1 MLIKL
6 VPESPH
12 PSVLFAITFKNAP
25 FVYAPDKPH
34 ACCVPEE
41 GFSEKAVVMSA
52 GWASQL
58 DTLVLDDLD
67 LPTSLHVLD
76 RAAGIPTII
85 QEVALDV
92 PSRAIRCSFID
103 GSVEEWIWPFNS
115 QTPTA
120 AAKRPVTPIS
130 AYAMQQYMTVIEGII
145 NNVAQ
150 SAVEDERE
158 RQKDMYS
165 SQQQEQEHPRRTSS
179 EYSPLPSSKSTVK
192 THKKQRSFF
201 MNIVASIVNLTP
213 SAVHLH
219 PRPPLPPSP
228 KRSPSPLLIPL
239 SNMPPPTPTCLKSP
253 FPPLWTPPNS
263 PIRQTLRSTEAPA
276 SAARTLRRQARSALV
291 DAFRR
296 FVLPEIV
303 ARASYGTYRNYHA
316 INVGI
321 CGTDGSGKVGAGY
334 YVWAIESMLRKA
346 SQRMDELANIATTT
360 AVGAEKEKDRK
371 IKSRIFP
378 RFTVPRRK
386 SVQGPEPA
394 TQTPSVTH
402 YRRSAEIRAEQERQE
417 AEYFTST
424 TQSIPPTH
432 LFSDEE
438 DSTEDGST
446 SPFQRKGS
454 DTTLNGD
461 DTDSVETETDG
472 SSVHTPSSG
481 HESLPPPAS
490 KPVRQSKLPLLS
502 TRHIRNV
509 SRIVSPTS
517 IQAKGTLVAE
527 GPQPGSLPPIEMAE
541 YKALSRLSGKLQH
554 LLFAAQARAS
564 QAENEARQRD
574 ATLEVRSQRRAWL
587 NRTLRSWT
595 PKSGGQ
601 GGIGNHTCTY
611 GYISTCTM
619 STPNSSSPLARWTWT
634 SEDWELASDICVEDD
649 DDDIILQE
657 RTRFSAGDGF
667 EQVTFGHP
675 LRRGRDLMPKGPAML
690 FPVVEEEEEDWCRD
704 VQLRE
709 DEEETLIGMSIGE
722 DDELRELE
730 SGLAGFN
737 LDVEAGEMAW
747 DSHGEDGRNPNI
759 VVGPGLKVM
768 VEPERP
774 RVRVRTSSMY
784 ESPFGRPQFQKTID
798 LSIEKNISPEPTS
811 PTRLTSASLLC
822 QPLTTANTTSFGD
835 MYNSTQPVL
844 APPLMEKMD
853 KSPPMICASFA
864 GEIRDS
870 DEFTLS
876 MDLPPPMKGR
886 SHISTFGTV
895 PATQSLAIFAPTP
908 QGGRQAQLS
917 TVPDAR

>member
-25 FVYAPDKPH
+25 F
-34 ACCVPEE
+34 E

-130 AYAMQQYMTVIEGII
+130 AYAMQQYMSAIEGII

-165 SQQQEQEHPRRTSS
+165 SQQQEQEHPGRTSS

-201 MNIVASIVNLTP
+201 MNIVARPPAP
-213 SAVHLH
+213 SASSSSLAETF
-219 PRPPLPPSP
+219 
-228 KRSPSPLLIPL
+228 PL
-239 SNMPPPTPTCLKSP
+239 SSSHSSLKYAPSYPYMSQITVSPTVDPTKLSNP
-253 FPPLWTPPNS
+253 
-263 PIRQTLRSTEAPA
+263 
-276 SAARTLRRQARSALV
+276 AARTLRRQARSALV

-296 FVLPEIV
+296 FVLPEI
-303 ARASYGTYRNYHA
+303 
-316 INVGI
+316 
-321 CGTDGSGKVGAGY
+321 VGAGY

-346 SQRMDELANIATTT
+346 SQRMDELANIAATT

-371 IKSRIFP
+371 TKSRIFP
-378 RFTVPRRK
+378 R
-386 SVQGPEPA
+386 
-394 TQTPSVTH
+394 
-402 YRRSAEIRAEQERQE
+402 
-417 AEYFTST
+417 
-424 TQSIPPTH
+424 
-432 LFSDEE
+432 
-438 DSTEDGST
+438 
-446 SPFQRKGS
+446 

-490 KPVRQSKLPLLS
+490 KP
-502 TRHIRNV
+502 
-509 SRIVSPTS
+509 
-517 IQAKGTLVAE
+517 AKGTLVAE
-527 GPQPGSLPPIEMAE
+527 GPSPGSLPPIEMAE

-601 GGIGNHTCTY
+601 GRIGNHTCTY

-634 SEDWELASDICVEDD
+634 SEDWELASD
-649 DDDIILQE
+649 
-657 RTRFSAGDGF
+657 
-667 EQVTFGHP
+667 
-675 LRRGRDLMPKGPAML
+675 
-690 FPVVEEEEEDWCRD
+690 
-704 VQLRE
+704 
-709 DEEETLIGMSIGE
+709 
-722 DDELRELE
+722 
-730 SGLAGFN
+730 
-737 LDVEAGEMAW
+737 
-747 DSHGEDGRNPNI
+747 
-759 VVGPGLKVM
+759 
-768 VEPERP
+768 
-774 RVRVRTSSMY
+774 
-784 ESPFGRPQFQKTID
+784 
-798 LSIEKNISPEPTS
+798 
-811 PTRLTSASLLC
+811 
-822 QPLTTANTTSFGD
+822 
-835 MYNSTQPVL
+835 
-844 APPLMEKMD
+844 
-853 KSPPMICASFA
+853 
-864 GEIRDS
+864 
-870 DEFTLS
+870 
-876 MDLPPPMKGR
+876 
-886 SHISTFGTV
+886 
-895 PATQSLAIFAPTP
+895 
-908 QGGRQAQLS
+908 
-917 TVPDAR
+917 